1 MGVAQCVGVVE
12 ELPVDMGVVEEVL
25 VGVVGADMEDITQVG
40 MGGTVMDPIKVVTT
54 TMTIMTI
61 VDMEVVHMVA
71 VAMVTVAMV
80 AGDTAVGVLI
90 THGTQRITMVVTA
103 TVLQE
108 AQEDI
113 NHIEMY
119 TRFVML
125 LDLSIYGCANLCQQL
140 KR

>member
-12 ELPVDMGVVEEVL
+12 ELPVDMGVVEEVP

-71 VAMVTVAMV
+71 VAMV

-125 LDLSIYGCANLCQQL
+125 LDLSIFICANLCWQL

>member
-12 ELPVDMGVVEEVL
+12 ELPVDMGVVEGVP

-71 VAMVTVAMV
+71 VAMV

-125 LDLSIYGCANLCQQL
+125 LDLSIFICANLCWQL

>member
-1 MGVAQCVGVVE
+1 MELEVGVAQCVGVVE
-12 ELPVDMGVVEEVL
+12 ELPVDMGVVEEVP

-80 AGDTAVGVLI
+80 AGDTAVEVLI
-90 THGTQRITMVVTA
+90 THGTQRITTVVTA

-113 NHIEMY
+113 NHIEIY

-125 LDLSIYGCANLCQQL
+125 LDLSIYQLC
-140 KR
+140 

>member
-12 ELPVDMGVVEEVL
+12 ELPVDMGVVEEVP

-71 VAMVTVAMV
+71 VAMV

-125 LDLSIYGCANLCQQL
+125 LDLSIFSCANLCQQL